1 MTADSDRKGWIMDKK
16 HNEVFEGLL
25 PIGSVVTT
33 KTGTKRVMIVGR
45 GIDRED
51 GQGNTY
57 DYGAVLFPEGFSDG
71 DHIYLFNHKDVG
83 SICRVGYI
91 DEVEIELEDKLS
103 SYLRSDL
110 IPVRE
115 KR

>member
-1 MTADSDRKGWIMDKK
+1 MDKK
-16 HNEVFEGLL
+16 HNEVFDGLL

-45 GIDRED
+45 GIERGD
-51 GQGNTY
+51 GRGGTY
-57 DYGAVLFPEGFSDG
+57 DYAAVLFPEGFTDG
-71 DHIYLFNHKDVG
+71 DHLYVFDHKDVG

-91 DEVEIELEDKLS
+91 DEVEIELEDRLS

-110 IPVRE
+110 TPVRE